1 MGILRSFCGALGDVG
16 IGPNADK
23 TLIGAVLA
31 SSGPDEKG
39 RDTAE
44 AWATVRFL
52 TFTRQPRGLVFT
64 DDAVHFLNPAATAD
78 RQCGSWTFARLQEVG
93 ARRQGLQEIC
103 LAAADDRMSLEATG
117 IPVSTMILFLDL
129 VREVV
134 GPFLVDN
141 ALAEPLPSHGEKP
154 PPGKRAKR

>member
-1 MGILRSFCGALGDVG
+1 V
-16 IGPNADK
+16 DK
-23 TLIGAVLA
+23 TLIRAVLTPQGA
-31 SSGPDEKG
+31 DENEG
-39 RDTAE
+39 GTAE

-64 DDAVHFLNPAATAD
+64 DDAVHFLNPAAAAD

-93 ARRQGLQEIC
+93 ARRLGLQEIC

-117 IPVSTMILFLDL
+117 IPVRTIILFLDL
-129 VREVV
+129 LREVV

-141 ALAEPLPSHGEKP
+141 ALAEPQPSRGEKP
-154 PPGKRAKR
+154 PIGRRAKR